1 MDTAVRFNILRS
13 RIDGF
18 SSLCVQRSAKSASR
32 KITGGN
38 VAGTIPT
45 VVHVLCSR
53 RAEDIGG
60 NRSMCLETLIRRV
73 K

>member
-1 MDTAVRFNILRS
+1 MDTAVRFNILRG

-38 VAGTIPT
+38 VAGTIAT
-45 VVHVLCSR
+45 VTYCAVAGPKTLV
-53 RAEDIGG
+53 EIG
-60 NRSMCLETLIRRV
+60 RCV
-73 K
+73 WKH